1 MNEFTIR
8 SVSGQVKECWCIFS
22 FKCRCDIKLFELGWI
37 VEFHPLQMSRIDSF
51 TSNFL
56 SNALLYSCAMSIAGS
71 FIFTG
76 STTPSAEWIGVQ
88 NTLHVWNIQWKTFSS
103 GSVGDFQCLQLVLW
117 ITFVYIIRT
126 VIKDFLGH
134 RFFQLFIN
142 FFLLITIFYFLIIF
156 FTYSNLFIF

>member
-8 SVSGQVKECWCIFS
+8 SMSGQVKECWCIFS
-22 FKCRCDIKLFELGWI
+22 FKCGCDIKLFELGWI
-37 VEFHPLQMSRIDSF
+37 VEFHLLQMSRIDSF

-56 SNALLYSCAMSIAGS
+56 SNALLYSSAMSITGF

-117 ITFVYIIRT
+117 IAFDYIIRT

-142 FFLLITIFYFLIIF
+142 FFY
-156 FTYSNLFIF
+156 